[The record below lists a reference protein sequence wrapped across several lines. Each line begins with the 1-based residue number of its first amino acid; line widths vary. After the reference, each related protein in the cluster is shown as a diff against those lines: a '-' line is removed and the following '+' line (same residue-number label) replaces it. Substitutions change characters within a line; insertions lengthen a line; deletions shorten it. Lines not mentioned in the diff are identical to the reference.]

1 MQGGIVGQK
10 EPLLCTPT
18 PGPARKAGR
27 RGIVTLMRR
36 VMKWMFLVL
45 ALGLGVYLAGMVGR
59 GIYKVVRPDPVPVT
73 VYRLARG
80 TVEETVTN
88 SKAGT
93 VKARRRAKISP
104 EVGGRVESIGSRPGA
119 QVRRGDVLLRIYA
132 GDLKASLA
140 LAEQDLVTSR
150 ASGREACLAADL
162 AKRDLKRTLDLK
174 DESIVS
180 VEVLDRLQSQSES
193 SAARCDAARANA
205 ERAQAAVDL
214 AHANLNKTVLRAPFD
229 GVVADLKAEVG
240 EWVSPSPPALP
251 IPPVFD
257 IIDPTSIYV
266 SAPLDEVDAGKVRP
280 GQTARVTLD
289 PYPNRS
295 FQGHVTRVAPYVQDI
310 QEQNRTL
317 EVEVDFDDAAF
328 ARTLLP
334 GTSADVEVVLRSV
347 ENVLRVPTY
356 ALLEGDRVLVLDGG
370 HLVARQVKTGMR
382 NWEFSEAKEGLNEG
396 EPVVVSLDRAEVK
409 EGVRATIRDETGA
422 RKDGTG
428 RT

>member
-1 MQGGIVGQK
+1 
-10 EPLLCTPT
+10 
-18 PGPARKAGR
+18 
-27 RGIVTLMRR
+27 
-36 VMKWMFLVL
+36 
-45 ALGLGVYLAGMVGR
+45 
-59 GIYKVVRPDPVPVT
+59 
-73 VYRLARG
+73 
-80 TVEETVTN
+80 
-88 SKAGT
+88 
-93 VKARRRAKISP
+93 
-104 EVGGRVESIGSRPGA
+104 
-119 QVRRGDVLLRIYA
+119 VLLRIYA
-132 GDLKASLA
+132 GDLKASMA

-150 ASGREACLAADL
+150 ASAREACLTAEL
-162 AKRDLKRTLDLK
+162 AQRDLKRTLDLK
-174 DESIVS
+174 DERIVS
-180 VEVLDRLQSQSES
+180 VEVLDRLQNQSES
-193 SAARCDAARANA
+193 SAARCEAARANA

-214 AHANLNKTVLRAPFD
+214 ARANLNKTVLRAPFD

-257 IIDPTSIYV
+257 IIDPISIYV

-295 FQGHVTRVAPYVQDI
+295 FRGHVTRVAPYVQDI

-328 ARTLLP
+328 ARSLLP
-334 GTSADVEVVLRSV
+334 GTSADVEVILRSV
-347 ENVLRVPTY
+347 ERVLRIPTY
-356 ALLEGDRVLVLDGG
+356 ALLEGDRVLVFNGG

-382 NWEFSEAKEGLNEG
+382 NWEFSEVQEGLNEG
-396 EPVVVSLDRAEVK
+396 DPVVVSLDRAEVK

-428 RT
+428 KT

>member
-1 MQGGIVGQK
+1 
-10 EPLLCTPT
+10 
-18 PGPARKAGR
+18 
-27 RGIVTLMRR
+27 
-36 VMKWMFLVL
+36 MKWMFLVL

-334 GTSADVEVVLRSV
+334 GTSADVEVILRSV

-356 ALLEGDRVLVLDGG
+356 ALLEGDRVLVFDGG

-428 RT
+428 KT

>member
-1 MQGGIVGQK
+1 MGLV
-10 EPLLCTPT
+10 
-18 PGPARKAGR
+18 
-27 RGIVTLMRR
+27 RR
-36 VMKWMFLVL
+36 VLRWSFL
-45 ALGLGVYLAGMVGR
+45 ALGGVFGAFLAVQVVR
-59 GIYKVVRPDPVPVT
+59 AVYKIVRPDPVPVT
-73 VYRLARG
+73 VYRLVRG

-104 EVGGRVESIGSRPGA
+104 EVGGRVESIGFRSGA
-119 QVRRGDVLLRIYA
+119 LVHRGDVLLRIYA

-140 LAEQDLVTSR
+140 LAQQDLATSR
-150 ASGREACLAADL
+150 ASAREACLAADL

-180 VEVLDRLQSQSES
+180 VEVLDRLQSQTET
-193 SAARCDAARANA
+193 SAARCEAARANA

-214 AHANLNKTVLRAPFD
+214 ARANLNKTVLRSPFD

-257 IIDPTSIYV
+257 IIDPSSIYV

-295 FQGHVTRVAPYVQDI
+295 FTAHVTRVAPYVQDI

-317 EVEVDFDDAAF
+317 EVEVDFDDAGF
-328 ARTLLP
+328 ARSLLP
-334 GTSADVEVVLRSV
+334 GTSADVEVILRSV
-347 ENVLRVPTY
+347 EKVLRLPTY
-356 ALLEGDRVLVLDGG
+356 ALLEGDRVLLFNGG

-382 NWEFSEAKEGLNEG
+382 NWEFSEIKEGLSEG
-396 EPVVVSLDRAEVK
+396 DPVVVSLDRAEVK